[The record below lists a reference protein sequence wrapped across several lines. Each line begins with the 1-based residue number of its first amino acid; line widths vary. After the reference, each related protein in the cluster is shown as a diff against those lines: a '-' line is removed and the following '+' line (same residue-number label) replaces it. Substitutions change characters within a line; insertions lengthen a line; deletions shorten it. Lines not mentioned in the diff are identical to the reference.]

1 MTIEQQVEELK
12 KENADLKAEISRL
25 KNRGAGRPKKF
36 NAYQISNIK
45 NAHKQGKSYKE
56 IAEIYKC
63 STSLI
68 CKVINS

>member
-1 MTIEQQVEELK
+1 MTTEQQLRN
-12 KENADLKAEISRL
+12 ENLFLRSEIERL

-45 NAHKQGKSYKE
+45 NAHKQGKSYSE
-56 IAEIYKC
+56 IAKTYKC
-63 STSLI
+63 SKSLI

>member
-1 MTIEQQVEELK
+1 MNDFEQLQ
-12 KENADLKAEISRL
+12 KENAELKAEIKRL
-25 KNRGAGRPKKF
+25 KNRGAGRPQKL
-36 NAYQISNIK
+36 NAYQILNIK